1 MVGDTILIKDIS
13 INGNDELTN
22 ATELSETLTGNTI
35 NALGI
40 DASSRTIWINGQPYG
55 NAYVNI
61 KEDNTTVEA
70 PIGAEIFNDFEHN
83 IASGEYSHAE
93 GNNTKAINF
102 GEHSEGNY
110 NLPIDDKTIH
120 TVGIGTSSNDRKNAE
135 EIHING
141 DKYVYGIGGYDGT
154 NSQTSGIKTA
164 QTVVNEAINQVT
176 VSYQELVEL
185 RSENKLVPGK
195 QYRITDYTCT
205 TKQANTRS
213 INHLFDIIVTADS
226 DSTLNEEAI
235 AVQHTGDSYFSGCD
249 LNAWKIWYCL
259 DNDTTRFTWADTT
272 NGKGV
277 IYRMIDEWNNDC
289 PYDFKNI
296 QFNGDWGYWAY
307 TFNWINDN
315 SDNSCE
321 DLSVAQYAHTND
333 EGGYSH
339 TYNNVI
345 NTCEDNVGSNYL
357 NDGYPLKL
365 NACVFLNTESHDNR
379 FFYGCNSNT
388 FDPNCHNNTFGSS
401 CYNNTFGNECADNS
415 FRDDCYNNVFGNSC
429 YNNVFGNSCYTNKF
443 GNNCYSNTF
452 GYNGY
457 NNTFGND
464 CYSNTFGN
472 TYQNNTFGNDCRNN
486 TFGNGGQYNVF
497 GSACRSNTFG
507 GDCRSNTFGPYCQSN
522 IFGSSCYYNSFGSR
536 CQNNALG
543 NNCQYNTFGNNCRYI
558 KFALNKEAATK
569 YNFYQSNCFGDGCQY
584 ILFKGEE
591 TASSKSQVQNYDF
604 AQGLQGT
611 SGNYLTIDGVRNR
624 AYETYIS
631 RDTDGTIKESVI
643 PDKLDKLIEISYAD
657 LVALRT
663 KGELIPGQQY
673 RIIDYTCTTTR
684 ANTRAADNKFDIIVT
699 ADSKTVLNEEARAI
713 QHDFPDDTS
722 ETVKKYFANSDLNAW
737 KIWYCLDNDTNRFD
751 WADATIADDG
761 KPNGKGV
768 IYRMIDEWNNDIPYD
783 FKNIQ
788 FARDWSTIAP
798 GSGLSGTIYCY
809 TFSVFIDG
817 FSEGATASDESVKAK
832 ECIENNDTG
841 RFGNNVIR
849 PRQNMGVYS
858 LNYIVFVT
866 DWNSDNVNHY
876 NNTFG
881 DNCTNNTF
889 YSECYSNSFG
899 NECSGNTFGS
909 GFYHNTFGNNCY
921 SNTFGSNCYN
931 NTFGNNCY
939 NNSFGVACNYNSFGN
954 DCHANSFGDVCHYNS
969 FGNGCYNIKFASDK
983 SASTKYNYYRNN
995 HFGDGCQYILFT
1007 CPYPTSTDAQIQNY
1021 NFAQGTSGTEAEYLP
1036 IEANLNREYETY
1048 ISKNTSGVIKESV
1061 IADKLDKMIEIKYAD
1076 LKALRDNAQ
1085 LVPGQQYRITDYT
1098 CTTNISNPHS
1108 NTRSAGH
1115 VFDIIVTADDESTL
1129 NETARAIKH
1138 EEDTYFA
1145 NNDLSAWQIWY
1156 CLDNDTTRFGWID
1169 TGTLG
1174 KGVIYRMIDEFGND
1188 CPYDFKNI
1196 QFYRQWDSNTS
1207 LWSTVPTN
1215 NVGVPCYTFSSEGNG
1230 DTTSFTDMSLSAS
1243 NNIYSNVIKR
1253 HTSIGKQ
1260 YLNNICFFG
1269 SICYNNT
1276 FGNDCYSNTFGESCD
1291 SNTFGFNCYYNTFRS
1306 NCAANILGNY
1316 CFNNTF
1322 GSSCGANILGN
1333 DCRYNTFGS
1342 NCFDNSFGN
1351 NCAYIK
1357 FAASS
1362 EVTSPKYSYY
1372 RNNHFGNGCQY
1383 ILFKGTETAS
1393 QHAQIQNY
1401 DFLQG
1406 LHGTEDH
1413 DLTIEGKRNR
1423 LYNTIVSKTSN
1434 DAGMF
1439 VYGYCLADIAKSF
1452 VGSIP
1457 SVEAL
1462 LV

>member
-13 INGNDELTN
+13 INGNNDVTGGLNT
-22 ATELSETLTGNTI
+22 ATSDQLSKTLTDNTI
-35 NALGI
+35 NTLGI

-102 GEHSEGNY
+102 GEHSEGKY
-110 NLPIDDKTIH
+110 NLPINDKTIH
-120 TVGIGTSSNDRKNAE
+120 TIGIGTSSNDRKNAE

-154 NSQTSGIKTA
+154 NSQTPGIKTA
-164 QTVVNEAINQVT
+164 QTVVNEAINQVNI
-176 VSYQELVEL
+176 SYQELVQL

-205 TKQANTRS
+205 TTQANTRS

-235 AVQHTGDSYFSGCD
+235 AVQHTGDSYFNGCD

-259 DNDTTRFTWADTT
+259 DNDTDRFVWADTT

-339 TYNNVI
+339 TYSNVI

-379 FFYGCNSNT
+379 WFYGCNSNT
-388 FDPNCHNNTFGSS
+388 FGRSCYNNTFGSS
-401 CYNNTFGNECADNS
+401 CYNNTFGS
-415 FRDDCYNNVFGNSC
+415 
-429 YNNVFGNSCYTNKF
+429 
-443 GNNCYSNTF
+443 NCYSNTF
-452 GYNGY
+452 GGSCCNNTFGSDCYNNTFGPACY
-457 NNTFGND
+457 NNTFGNN
-464 CYSNTFGN
+464 CFSNSFGG
-472 TYQNNTFGNDCRNN
+472 TYQNNTFGNDCRSN
-486 TFGNGGQYNVF
+486 TFGNGGQYNTF
-497 GSACRSNTFG
+497 GSACRGNTFG
-507 GDCRSNTFGPYCQSN
+507 GDCRSNTFGPYCQNN
-522 IFGSSCYYNSFGSR
+522 IFGSSCYYNSFGPR

-558 KFALNKEAATK
+558 KFAPNKEAATK

-584 ILFKGEE
+584 ILVKGEE
-591 TASSKSQVQNYDF
+591 TASSKSQVQNYNF

-643 PDKLDKLIEISYAD
+643 ADKLDKMIEISYTD
-657 LVALRT
+657 LVTLKT
-663 KGELIPGQQY
+663 NSKLIPSQQY
-673 RIIDYTCTTTR
+673 RITDYTCTTTQS
-684 ANTRAADNKFDIIVT
+684 NTRSADHPFDIIVT
-699 ADSKTVLNEEARAI
+699 ADSKGVLNKEARAI

-737 KIWYCLDNDTNRFD
+737 KIWYCIDNDTNRFA
-751 WADATIADDG
+751 WADTT
-761 KPNGKGV
+761 NGKGV
-768 IYRMIDEWNNDIPYD
+768 IYRMIDEWNNDCPYD

-798 GSGLSGTIYCY
+798 DSGLSGTIYCY
-809 TFSVFIDG
+809 TFSVFIDR
-817 FSEGATASDESVKAK
+817 FSKDAIADDESIKAK
-832 ECIENNDTG
+832 ECMETDETG
-841 RFGNNVIR
+841 SFGNNVIGTY
-849 PRQNMGVYS
+849 QNMGVCS
-858 LNYIVFVT
+858 LNDIVFIT
-866 DWNSDNVNHY
+866 DYEVAPVNHY

-881 DNCTNNTF
+881 DNCYGNTF
-889 YSECYSNSFG
+889 YSQCYSNSFG
-899 NECSGNTFGS
+899 DK
-909 GFYHNTFGNNCY
+909 
-921 SNTFGSNCYN
+921 CYN
-931 NTFGNNCY
+931 NTFRDDFYRNTFGNDCSDNSFGNNCF
-939 NNSFGVACNYNSFGN
+939 NNSFGNACCHNSFG
-954 DCHANSFGDVCHYNS
+954 SGCHYNTFANECKYNAIGGSCVCNS
-969 FGNGCYNIKFASDK
+969 FGNGCYNIKFASD
-983 SASTKYNYYRNN
+983 SSESSTKYNYYRNN
-995 HFGDGCQYILFT
+995 HFGDGCKYILFK
-1007 CPYPTSTDAQIQNY
+1007 CPYPTSTDAKIQNY

-1048 ISKNTSGVIKESV
+1048 ISKNTNGAIKESV
-1061 IADKLDKMIEIKYAD
+1061 IAELPNMVNITYTE
-1076 LKALRDNAQ
+1076 LKTLRDNAQ

-1098 CTTNISNPHS
+1098 YTTDISNPNS

-1145 NNDLSAWQIWY
+1145 DNDLNAWQIWY
-1156 CLDNDTTRFGWID
+1156 CLDNDTSRFAWANS
-1169 TGTLG
+1169 TNG

-1215 NVGVPCYTFSSEGNG
+1215 NAGVPCYTFSSEGNS

-1276 FGNDCYSNTFGESCD
+1276 FGNDCYKNTFGKTCY
-1291 SNTFGFNCYYNTFRS
+1291 SNTFGFNCYYNTFGS
-1306 NCAANILGNY
+1306 NCADNILGNS

-1333 DCRYNTFGS
+1333 GCVHTTFGS
-1342 NCFDNSFGN
+1342 NCFYNSFGN

-1357 FAASS
+1357 FAAGR

-1372 RNNHFGNGCQY
+1372 RNNHFGDGCQY
-1383 ILFKGTETAS
+1383 ILFKGLDTAS
-1393 QHAQIQNY
+1393 PYAQIQNY

-1406 LHGTEDH
+1406 LQGTEDR
-1413 DLTIEGKRNR
+1413 DLTIEAKRNR
-1423 LYNTIVSKTSN
+1423 LYNTIVSKTS
-1434 DAGMF
+1434 DDTGMF
-1439 VYGYCLADIAKSF
+1439 VYEYCLADIAKSF
-1452 VGSIP
+1452 VGTIP
-1457 SVEAL
+1457 SVEPL
-1462 LV
+1462 

>member
-22 ATELSETLTGNTI
+22 TTELSETLTGNTI

-110 NLPIDDKTIH
+110 NLSINDKTIH

-141 DKYVYGIGGYDGT
+141 DKYVYGIGGYNGT
-154 NSQTSGIKTA
+154 NSQTPGIKTT

-176 VSYQELVEL
+176 ISYQELVEL

-205 TKQANTRS
+205 TTQANTRA

-226 DSTLNEEAI
+226 NSTLNEEAI

-259 DNDTTRFTWADTT
+259 DNDTTRFTWADAT

-307 TFNWINDN
+307 TFNWINNN

-345 NTCEDNVGSNYL
+345 NTCEDNIGSNYL

-365 NACVFLNTESHDNR
+365 NACVFLNTESHDGGNY
-379 FFYGCNSNT
+379 YGCNSNT
-388 FDPNCHNNTFGSS
+388 FGSNCHNNTFGSS

-415 FRDDCYNNVFGNSC
+415 LRDDC

-464 CYSNTFGN
+464 CYENSFGN
-472 TYQNNTFGNDCRNN
+472 TYQNNTFGNDCRSN

-522 IFGSSCYYNSFGSR
+522 IFGSSCYYNSFGPR

-611 SGNYLTIDGVRNR
+611 SSNYLPIDGVRNR

-631 RDTDGTIKESVI
+631 RDTNGTKKESVI
-643 PDKLDKLIEISYAD
+643 ADKLDKTIDIEYTD

-673 RIIDYTCTTTR
+673 RITDYACTTTQ

-699 ADSKTVLNEEARAI
+699 ADSKSTLNEEARAI
-713 QHDFPDDTS
+713 QHDFPDNTS

-737 KIWYCLDNDTNRFD
+737 KIWYCLDNDTNRFA
-751 WADATIADDG
+751 WADATTTGEG

-768 IYRMIDEWNNDIPYD
+768 IYRMIDEWNNDFPYD

-798 GSGLSGTIYCY
+798 DSGLSGTVYCY
-809 TFSVFIDG
+809 TFSVFLDV
-817 FSEGATASDESVKAK
+817 FSESTTASDESVKAK
-832 ECIENNDTG
+832 ECIETNETG
-841 RFGNNVIR
+841 SFGNNVIGTY
-849 PRQNMGVYS
+849 QNMGVCS
-858 LNYIVFVT
+858 LNDIVFIT
-866 DWNSDNVNHY
+866 DYEVAYVNHY
-876 NNTFG
+876 YNTFG
-881 DNCTNNTF
+881 DNCYGNTF

-899 NECSGNTFGS
+899 DKCYNNTFRDN
-909 GFYHNTFGNNCY
+909 FCHNTFGNDCY
-921 SNTFGSNCYN
+921 E
-931 NTFGNNCY
+931 
-939 NNSFGVACNYNSFGN
+939 NSFGN
-954 DCHANSFGDVCHYNS
+954 DCSDNSFGNACCYNSFGSGCHYNTFANGCTYNVIGSICVCNS

-1007 CPYPTSTDAQIQNY
+1007 GSKYSNSSNQVQNY
-1021 NFAQGTSGTEAEYLP
+1021 NFAQGTSGTEAEYLN
-1036 IEANLNREYETY
+1036 IEGNLNRDYETY

-1061 IADKLDKMIEIKYAD
+1061 IAELPNMVNITYTE
-1076 LKALRDNAQ
+1076 LKTLRDNGQ

-1098 CTTNISNPHS
+1098 CTTKQE
-1108 NTRSAGH
+1108 NTQALRYI
-1115 VFDIIVTADDESTL
+1115 FDIIVTADSESTL
-1129 NETARAIKH
+1129 NEEARAINH
-1138 EEDTYFA
+1138 DFDNPE
-1145 NNDLSAWQIWY
+1145 NDHFSHCNLSAWKIRY
-1156 CLDNDTTRFGWID
+1156 CLDNDTDRFAWANNSNIGR
-1169 TGTLG
+1169 
-1174 KGVIYRMIDEFGND
+1174 GVIYRMIDEFGND

-1196 QFYRQWDSNTS
+1196 QFKHPKDTNTYPHYYFTFASGNEAMNTDCSLDILNKCYSNTIKERIIDLPNADTGSPITKIS
-1207 LWSTVPTN
+1207 LN
-1215 NVGVPCYTFSSEGNG
+1215 CIIFIG
-1230 DTTSFTDMSLSAS
+1230 S
-1243 NNIYSNVIKR
+1243 N
-1253 HTSIGKQ
+1253 
-1260 YLNNICFFG
+1260 
-1269 SICYNNT
+1269 
-1276 FGNDCYSNTFGESCD
+1276 CYSNTFGCNCSNNVFGSACSCN
-1291 SNTFGFNCYYNTFRS
+1291 SF
-1306 NCAANILGNY
+1306 GNY
-1316 CFNNTF
+1316 CQNNTF
-1322 GSSCGANILGN
+1322 GSGCSVNS
-1333 DCRYNTFGS
+1333 FGS
-1342 NCFDNSFGN
+1342 YCADNSFGN
-1351 NCAYIK
+1351 YCQYNVFGDQCSDNLFGNYCSKNSLGNYCAYIQ
-1357 FAASS
+1357 FSS
-1362 EVTSPKYSYY
+1362 DMFGTTKYDNYQY
-1372 RNNHFGNGCQY
+1372 NHFGDGCKC
-1383 ILFKGTETAS
+1383 ILFKRDDAS
-1393 QHAQIQNY
+1393 SNFVQNY
-1401 DFLQG
+1401 NFAQGLQG
-1406 LHGTEDH
+1406 TYSDYLSIVGSQNRPYDTYISKSSGTGD
-1413 DLTIEGKRNR
+1413 TN
-1423 LYNTIVSKTSN
+1423 
-1434 DAGMF
+1434 
-1439 VYGYCLADIAKSF
+1439 VYGYCLADIAKSLTTVETF
-1452 VGSIP
+1452 VQ
-1457 SVEAL
+1457 
-1462 LV
+1462 